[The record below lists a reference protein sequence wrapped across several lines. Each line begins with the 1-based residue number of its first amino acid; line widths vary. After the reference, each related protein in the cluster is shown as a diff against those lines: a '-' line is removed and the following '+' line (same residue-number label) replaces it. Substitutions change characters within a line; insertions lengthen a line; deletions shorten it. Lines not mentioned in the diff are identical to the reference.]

1 MNQANMQNKSSPSL
15 SIRQRRL
22 VDHSRNRGS
31 LSDSDSSLTENPS
44 DGDSQHF
51 GSSATTTTTTTTG
64 GKKPLD
70 GMTQPIDIPTFRS
83 FRSSEKIRF
92 DLRRD
97 EVGSCSLQEG
107 DDDVVQFFLKVEPRE
122 IRQKKSSSERVKI
135 LRDTFNKKGNSMRS
149 IGRPPSLADTIKK
162 ISRPRSLPCLSG
174 TPTQ

>member
-107 DDDVVQFFLKVEPRE
+107 DDDVVQFFLKVEPKE
-122 IRQKKSSSERVKI
+122 IRQKKSSSERVKN
-135 LRDTFNKKGNSMRS
+135 LREKFDKRGNSMRS
-149 IGRPPSLADTIKK
+149 LRRPSLADTIKK
-162 ISRPRSLPCLSG
+162 VSSRPRSLSC
-174 TPTQ
+174 T